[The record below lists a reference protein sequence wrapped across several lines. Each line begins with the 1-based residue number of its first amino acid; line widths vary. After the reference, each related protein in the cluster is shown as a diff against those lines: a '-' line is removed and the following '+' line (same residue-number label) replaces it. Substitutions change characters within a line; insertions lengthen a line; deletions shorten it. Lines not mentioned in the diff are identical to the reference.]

1 MFFIIYSGGREKME
15 SQVPQLLWG
24 LNTVLLIVLGFMIK
38 SWVNGITK
46 KLSCKQDKSVCSER
60 HPVLSS
66 NIEGLFRHK
75 HPIHEGKD
83 MTGGV
88 IIP

>member
-1 MFFIIYSGGREKME
+1 MGTKYGTSNCLR
-15 SQVPQLLWG
+15 LYD
-24 LNTVLLIVLGFMIK
+24 
-38 SWVNGITK
+38 ITK